1 MSNRI
6 IYSTLF
12 FVSCAM
18 ISCKTEGDK
27 AASSEINNRSTPV
40 VEVEHP
46 QMLEMQSVVE
56 ITGSLEPL
64 QYSKVYAPEGG
75 LVEEVRVDIGDEVKK
90 GQVIA
95 VLANPE
101 LQQNLAIAEANAK
114 SVEAELLTAEAGIP
128 KAESS
133 LKVSESRYKRL
144 SEVYH
149 ETPNLVTIDD
159 LDNAQ
164 AAVEMARADLE
175 VARIQPQILKA
186 QHASA
191 LAQSSAVKERV
202 AMLTVKAPFSG
213 GVSRRY
219 IHAGGVLQSAIN
231 GASEPIIEIV
241 QANTL
246 RLVVNYPES
255 DLARVHVGTKVLVD
269 FPEIAGYE
277 MDAEISRVA
286 AALNTGSKTLRAE
299 IDIDNTEGRL
309 KPGMYAKVQTMQKTS
324 AAVMTINTMAITA
337 VKNQNYIYKVE
348 DGVVR
353 RIPVTLGLEDKYRIE
368 VFSADLDSDDLVIV
382 KGKTLV
388 NEGMSVQTKL
398 ADD

>member
-1 MSNRI
+1 MNNKITFSALI
-6 IYSTLF
+6 
-12 FVSCAM
+12 VMSCAM
-18 ISCKTEGDK
+18 MACSSQGDN
-27 AASSEINNRSTPV
+27 STSEEYTNVSTPV
-40 VEVEHP
+40 VEVERP
-46 QMLEMQSVVE
+46 KMMEMRSDIE

-75 LVEEVRVDIGDEVKK
+75 LVEQIRVDIGDEVKK

-133 LKVSESRYKRL
+133 FKVAESRYKRL
-144 SEVYH
+144 NKVYK
-149 ETPNLVTIDD
+149 ETPDLVTIDD
-159 LDNAQ
+159 LDRAE

-175 VARIQPQILKA
+175 VARMQPRILNA

-191 LAQSSAVKERV
+191 LAQLSAVQERV
-202 AMLTVKAPFSG
+202 AMLTVRAPFSG
-213 GVSRRY
+213 AVSHRY
-219 IHAGGVLQSAIN
+219 IHPGGVLQSAIK
-231 GASEPIIEIV
+231 GASDPIIEIV
-241 QANTL
+241 QAKTL

-255 DLARVHVGTKVLVD
+255 DLARVHIGTKVVIN
-269 FPEIAGYE
+269 FPEISGYRVE
-277 MDAEISRVA
+277 AEINRVA

-299 IDIDNTEGRL
+299 IDINNEDGRL
-309 KPGMYAKVQTMQKTS
+309 KPGMYAKVQTMQTTS
-324 AAVMTINTMAITA
+324 GEVMTINTMAITA

-348 DGVVR
+348 NGVVR

-368 VFSADLDSDDLVIV
+368 VFSNELAASDLVIV

-388 NEGMSVQTKL
+388 NEGMSVQTKF
-398 ADD
+398 ADE

>member
-1 MSNRI
+1 MSC
-6 IYSTLF
+6 TLM
-12 FVSCAM
+12 A
-18 ISCKTEGDK
+18 CKTEGEKSVTAGVD
-27 AASSEINNRSTPV
+27 NRSTPL

-46 QMLEMQSVVE
+46 KLLEMQSAVE

-64 QYSKVYAPEGG
+64 QHSKIYAPEGG
-75 LVEEVRVDIGDEVKK
+75 FVEEVRVDIGDEVRK

-101 LQQNLAIAEANAK
+101 LQQYLAIAEANAK
-114 SVEAELLTAEAGIP
+114 SVEAQLLTAEAGIP

-133 LKVSESRYKRL
+133 FKVAESRYIRL
-144 SEVYH
+144 SEVYE
-149 ETPNLVTIDD
+149 ETPDLVTIDD
-159 LDNAQ
+159 LDRAE

-175 VARIQPQILKA
+175 VARMQPEILKA

-191 LAQSSAVKERV
+191 MAQLSAVQERV

-219 IHAGGVLQSAIN
+219 IHPGGVLQSAIK

-246 RLVVNYPES
+246 RLVIHYPES
-255 DLARVHVGTKVLVD
+255 DLARVRVGTNVIVN
-269 FPEIAGYE
+269 FPEIKGYQV
-277 MDAEISRVA
+277 DAEISRVS

-299 IDIDNTEGRL
+299 IDIDNADGRL

-324 AAVMTINTMAITA
+324 AAVLTINTLAITA
-337 VKNQNYIYKVE
+337 VKNQNYVYKVE

-353 RIPVTLGLEDKYRIE
+353 RIPVTLGLENKYRIE
-368 VFSADLDSDDLVIV
+368 VFSTELDSDDLVIV

-398 ADD
+398 AND

>member
-1 MSNRI
+1 
-6 IYSTLF
+6 
-12 FVSCAM
+12 M
-18 ISCKTEGDK
+18 ISIFISVAFVMLACKTDGGK
-27 AASSEINNRSTPV
+27 AVSSEEGSRSMPV

-46 QMLEMQSVVE
+46 QMLEMQSAVE

-64 QYSKVYAPEGG
+64 QHSKVYAPEGG
-75 LVEEVRVDIGDEVKK
+75 FIEEVRVDIGDEVRK

-133 LKVSESRYKRL
+133 FKVAESRHKRL
-144 SEVYH
+144 SEVYE

-159 LDNAQ
+159 LDRAE

-175 VARIQPQILKA
+175 VARMQPQILEA
-186 QHASA
+186 QHTSA
-191 LAQSSAVKERV
+191 LAQLSAVQERV
-202 AMLTVKAPFSG
+202 AMLTVRAPFSG

-219 IHAGGVLQSAIN
+219 MHPGGVLQSAIN

-241 QANTL
+241 QAHTL
-246 RLVVNYPES
+246 RLVIHYPES
-255 DLARVHVGTKVLVD
+255 DLARVQVGTDVVVS
-269 FPEIAGYE
+269 FPEITGYNVE
-277 MDAEISRVA
+277 AEISRVA

-299 IDIDNTEGRL
+299 IDIDNADGRL
-309 KPGMYAKVQTMQKTS
+309 KPGMYAKIQTMQKSS
-324 AAVMTINTMAITA
+324 AAVLTINTMAITA
-337 VKNQNYIYKVE
+337 VKNQNFVYKVE
-348 DGVVR
+348 DGIVS
-353 RIPVTLGLEDKYRIE
+353 RIPVTLGIEDKYRIE
-368 VFSADLDSDDLVIV
+368 VFSNELDSDDLIIV